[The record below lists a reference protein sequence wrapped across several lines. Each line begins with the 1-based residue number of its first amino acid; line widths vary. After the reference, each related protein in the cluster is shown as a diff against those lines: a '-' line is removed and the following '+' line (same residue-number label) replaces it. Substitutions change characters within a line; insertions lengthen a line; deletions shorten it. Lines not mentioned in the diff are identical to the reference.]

1 MVREVGCAMMR
12 LRVKVIV
19 ATTLVGLRESKVEE
33 EEEGER
39 ESESF

>member
-1 MVREVGCAMMR
+1 MVQEVGCAMTR

-19 ATTLVGLRESKVEE
+19 ATALAGLRESKVE

>member
-1 MVREVGCAMMR
+1 MVREVGRATTR
-12 LRVKVIV
+12 LCIKVIV
-19 ATTLVGLRESKVEE
+19 ATALAGLRESKVE